1 MFWDILK
8 SSKKFKTLSYFLKC
22 HLTTFSTFP
31 HMCLFHPS
39 GEFDSLQVMTFKY
52 RLQGSLIGEGS
63 YLLRMLPSSSLHN
76 SPPRNTLNEG
86 DCQAQTHQDHK
97 LRGMIWPTISIQW
110 EKKKNKILVLN
121 FWPQKSFLPTGIDF
135 CRFPLEMELY
145 RSENI
150 EDFAKKK

>member
-1 MFWDILK
+1 MALYKEHICSPCDLSLINLLA
-8 SSKKFKTLSYFLKC
+8 SSSNINIYLALYVLGHSEEKKFKTLSYFLKC

-63 YLLRMLPSSSLHN
+63 YLLRMLPSSPLHN

-97 LRGMIWPTISIQW
+97 LRGMI
-110 EKKKNKILVLN
+110 
-121 FWPQKSFLPTGIDF
+121 
-135 CRFPLEMELY
+135 
-145 RSENI
+145 
-150 EDFAKKK
+150 